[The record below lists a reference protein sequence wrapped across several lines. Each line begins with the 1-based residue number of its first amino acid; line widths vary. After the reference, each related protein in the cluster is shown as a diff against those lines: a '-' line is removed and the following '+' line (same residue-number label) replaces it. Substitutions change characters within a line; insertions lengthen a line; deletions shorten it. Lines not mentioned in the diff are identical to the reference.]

1 MKALFE
7 APEGPAGKYLKS
19 KGIQVQRRAKR
30 LAPVDTGRLRASIT
44 EELSR
49 DERGLV
55 ERIGTD
61 VEYAPYQEFG
71 TSKMAA
77 HPFLRPALTEAIE
90 TKWSNQTGS
99 GTKVTGRIV
108 DGET

>member
-1 MKALFE
+1 MADRIVFDEAALKQLFSST
-7 APEGPAGKYLKS
+7 EGPAGKYLKS

-49 DERGLV
+49 DDRGLV

-77 HPFLRPALTEAIE
+77 HPFLRPALAE
-90 TKWSNQTGS
+90 
-99 GTKVTGRIV
+99 VTG
-108 DGET
+108 T